1 MSQLLQNIVEEETVT
16 CGYCN
21 KVFEVKNMSL
31 DDWNFARDNI
41 VSIDCCNECE
51 PLVAIIDRMYDAI
64 FLNVDGVNHAK
75 V

>member
-1 MSQLLQNIVEEETVT
+1 MSQPLSEIVEEKTVK
-16 CGYCN
+16 CGVCGKAFN
-21 KVFEVKNMSL
+21 VQDMSL
-31 DDWNFARDNI
+31 DDWNFAWDNI